1 MNTKLVYLYIKD
13 INRGFGNIDFNFTE
27 EFIVEYYPETHVLN
41 IEKNE
46 EKAFELWGERINSI
60 DLIVG
65 KNGAGKST
73 ILDLIAE
80 TNINRRH
87 LFNKHGEGMV
97 NILHKD
103 RFSEWFA
110 IYHVEDDKFVV
121 EGAGPNLLF
130 KENLTISHE
139 YSFVCRYA
147 FDEKKLYFTKY
158 IQFEQSNIEKEH
170 ESSLNNTLIFMY
182 GNDSKG
188 LKWLKTEKQD
198 YGSDQYVGFKRVK
211 ISQARFGNIYHFL
224 TKEYEML
231 ETKQFTAQNAFCII
245 DKGNLYRGIDL
256 SKKDMDKLKLL
267 YHGQPLITSKLSQE
281 IFPFLK
287 TKVEYIPFSKKEKFI
302 ITLLENYIVNAWVNG
317 INKDSE
323 EQEQVNKLKQTIDAV
338 KFKGLPQEKSFE
350 DLLKYLFLILNHVC
364 NALSEKYL
372 DGEETYYAQALI
384 DFIDHLQIIKD
395 EYFISYDEIK
405 IPINSDFDENIEM
418 LLTVYDSYSPRDE
431 DMKNDLQRVIDIYYS
446 NMSRG
451 EMLFVNHFSSLYKAL
466 ALSENPSVRNIILCL
481 DEPEESF
488 HPEWARKYIYY
499 LTTFLN
505 QVKRGQHIKYQVIIS
520 THSPFIVSDI
530 PKNNITCIK
539 LLEQDG
545 AYTRITEKANF
556 GFGSNLYDIIK
567 DDFFLDSSIGEFA
580 TREIN
585 KVLERINILSNYNE
599 EAVKEIQLFINII
612 DDKFIQ
618 NKLNA
623 ILKQKVREIMSN
635 DEKKARIKELEEELS
650 RLKGSNNDKD

>member
-1 MNTKLVYLYIKD
+1 MNTKLIYLYIKD
-13 INRGFGNIDFNFTE
+13 INRGFRNFDFNFTN
-27 EFIVEYYPETHVLN
+27 EFIVKYDLETHDLY

-46 EKAFELWGERINSI
+46 EKAFDLWGNKINSI

-87 LFNKHGEGMV
+87 LFNKYGEGLV
-97 NILHKD
+97 NSFHNN

-130 KENLTISHE
+130 KERFTPSHE
-139 YSFVCRYA
+139 YSFVCRYS
-147 FDEKKLYFTKY
+147 FDETRLYFKDY
-158 IQFEQSNIEKEH
+158 IQFEQLNIEKEY
-170 ESSLNNTLIFMY
+170 EVSLNDTLIFMY

-188 LKWLKTEKQD
+188 PNWLKTEKQD
-198 YGSDQYVGFKRVK
+198 YSSDHYVGFKRVK
-211 ISQARFGNIYHFL
+211 ISQVRLGNIYHFL
-224 TKEYEML
+224 TKEYEMI
-231 ETKQFTAQNAFCII
+231 ETKQFTAQNVFCII

-256 SKKDMDKLKLL
+256 SKKDINKLRLL
-267 YHGQPLITSKLSQE
+267 YQGQPLITSKLSQE
-281 IFPFLK
+281 IFPLLK
-287 TKVEYIPFSKKEKFI
+287 NKEEPIPFSKKEKFI
-302 ITLLENYIVNAWVNG
+302 ITLLENYIVDAWVNG
-317 INKDSE
+317 INKDSVE
-323 EQEQVNKLKQTIDAV
+323 KEKVNKLKQTIDAV
-338 KFKGLPQEKSFE
+338 KFKGLPQEQSFE
-350 DLLKYLFLILNHVC
+350 DLLRYLYLVLNQVC
-364 NALSEKYL
+364 DALSEKYL

-384 DFIDHLQIIKD
+384 DFINHLQVIKD

-405 IPINSDFDENIEM
+405 IPINSGFDENIGM
-418 LLTVYDSYSPRDE
+418 LLAVYDSYSPRDE
-431 DMKNDLQRVIDIYYS
+431 DMKNDLQRVIHVHYS

-451 EMLFVNHFSSLYKAL
+451 EMLFVNHFASLYKAL
-466 ALSENPSVRNIILCL
+466 AFSENPSVRNIIICL

-505 QVKRGQHIKYQVIIS
+505 QVKKGQHIKYQVIIS

-567 DDFFLDSSIGEFA
+567 DDFFLNSSIGEFA

-599 EAVKEIQLFINII
+599 EAVKEIQSFINII

-618 NKLNA
+618 NKLDA
-623 ILKQKVREIMSN
+623 ILKQKIRAIMSD
-635 DEKKARIKELEEELS
+635 DEKNARIKELEEELS
-650 RLKGSNNDKD
+650 QLKGSNNDKN

>member
-1 MNTKLVYLYIKD
+1 MNTKLIYLYIKD
-13 INRGFGNIDFNFTE
+13 INRGFRNFDFNFTD
-27 EFIVEYYPETHVLN
+27 EFIVKYEPETHKLN
-41 IEKNE
+41 IEKNK
-46 EKAFELWGERINSI
+46 EKAFDLWGKKINSI

-73 ILDLIAE
+73 VLDLIAE

-87 LFNKHGEGMV
+87 LFNKYGEGLV
-97 NILHKD
+97 NSFHEN

-121 EGAGPNLLF
+121 EGAGANLLL
-130 KENLTISHE
+130 KEKITPSHE
-139 YSFVCRYA
+139 YSFVCRYS
-147 FDEKKLYFTKY
+147 FHEKTLHFKNY
-158 IQFEQSNIEKEH
+158 IQFEAGNIENDH
-170 ESSLNNTLIFMY
+170 EAFLNDTLIFMY

-188 LKWLKTEKQD
+188 LHWLKTAKQD
-198 YGSDQYVGFKRVK
+198 YSLDRYVGFKRVK

-231 ETKQFTAQNAFCII
+231 ETKQFTAQNVFCII
-245 DKGNLYRGIDL
+245 DKGDLYRGIDL
-256 SKKDMDKLKLL
+256 SKKDINKLRLL

-287 TKVEYIPFSKKEKFI
+287 SKEEPILFSKKEKFI
-302 ITLLENYIVNAWVNG
+302 ITLLENYIVDAWING
-317 INKDSE
+317 INKDNV
-323 EQEQVNKLKQTIDAV
+323 EQEKVNKLKQTIDAV
-338 KFKGLPQEKSFE
+338 KFKGLPQEQSFE
-350 DLLKYLFLILNHVC
+350 DLLKYLYLILRQIC
-364 NALSEKYL
+364 DALSEKYL
-372 DGEETYYAQALI
+372 DGEETYYAQALM
-384 DFIDHLQIIKD
+384 DFINHLQVIKD

-405 IPINSDFDENIEM
+405 IPINSGFDENIGM
-418 LLTVYDSYSPRDE
+418 LLAVYDSYSPRDE
-431 DMKNDLQRVIDIYYS
+431 DMKNDLQRVIHVYYS

-466 ALSENPSVRNIILCL
+466 ALSENPSVRNIIICL

-505 QVKRGQHIKYQVIIS
+505 QVKKGQHIKYQVIIS

-567 DDFFLDSSIGEFA
+567 DDFFLNSSIGEFA

-599 EAVKEIQLFINII
+599 EVVKEIQSFINII

-623 ILKQKVREIMSN
+623 IVKQKIREIMSD
-635 DEKKARIKELEEELS
+635 DEKNARIKELEEELS
-650 RLKGSNNDKD
+650 RLKGGNNDKN

>member
-1 MNTKLVYLYIKD
+1 MNTKLIYLYIKD
-13 INRGFGNIDFNFTE
+13 INRGFRNFDFNFTD
-27 EFIVEYYPETHVLN
+27 EFIVKYEPETHKLN
-41 IEKNE
+41 IEKNK
-46 EKAFELWGERINSI
+46 EKAFDLWGKKINSI

-73 ILDLIAE
+73 VLDLIAE

-87 LFNKHGEGMV
+87 LFNKYGEGLV
-97 NILHKD
+97 NSFHEN

-121 EGAGPNLLF
+121 EGAGANLLL
-130 KENLTISHE
+130 KEKITPSHE
-139 YSFVCRYA
+139 YSFVCRYS
-147 FDEKKLYFTKY
+147 FHEKTLHFKNY
-158 IQFEQSNIEKEH
+158 IQFEAGNIENNH
-170 ESSLNNTLIFMY
+170 EAFLNDTLIFMY
-182 GNDSKG
+182 SNDSKG
-188 LKWLKTEKQD
+188 LHWLKTAKQD
-198 YGSDQYVGFKRVK
+198 YSLDRYVGFKRVK

-231 ETKQFTAQNAFCII
+231 ETKQFTAQNVFCII
-245 DKGNLYRGIDL
+245 DKGDLYGGIDL
-256 SKKDMDKLKLL
+256 SKKDINKLRLL

-287 TKVEYIPFSKKEKFI
+287 SKEEPILFSKKEKFI
-302 ITLLENYIVNAWVNG
+302 ITLLENYIVDAWING
-317 INKDSE
+317 INKDNV
-323 EQEQVNKLKQTIDAV
+323 EQEKVNKLKQTIDAV
-338 KFKGLPQEKSFE
+338 KFKGLPQEQSFE
-350 DLLKYLFLILNHVC
+350 DLLKYLYLILRQIC
-364 NALSEKYL
+364 DALSEKYL
-372 DGEETYYAQALI
+372 DGEETYYAQALM
-384 DFIDHLQIIKD
+384 DFINHLQVIKD
-395 EYFISYDEIK
+395 EYFISHDEIK
-405 IPINSDFDENIEM
+405 IPINSGFDENIGM
-418 LLTVYDSYSPRDE
+418 LLAVYDSYSPRDE
-431 DMKNDLQRVIDIYYS
+431 DMKNDLQRVIHVYYS

-466 ALSENPSVRNIILCL
+466 ALSENPSVRNIIICL

-505 QVKRGQHIKYQVIIS
+505 QVKKGQHIKYQVIIS

-567 DDFFLDSSIGEFA
+567 DDFFLNSSIGEFA

-599 EAVKEIQLFINII
+599 EVVKEIQSFINII

-623 ILKQKVREIMSN
+623 IVKQKIREIMSD
-635 DEKKARIKELEEELS
+635 DEKNARIKELEEELS
-650 RLKGSNNDKD
+650 RLKGGEQ

>member
-13 INRGFGNIDFNFTE
+13 INRGFRNIDFNFTD
-27 EFIVEYYPETHVLN
+27 EFIVKYDPETHVLN

-46 EKAFELWGERINSI
+46 EKAFDLWGERINSI

-87 LFNKHGEGMV
+87 LFNNYREVVMNGH
-97 NILHKD
+97 HKNS
-103 RFSEWFA
+103 FSEWFA
-110 IYHVEDDKFVV
+110 IYYVEEDKFVV
-121 EGAGPNLLF
+121 EGAGPNILF
-130 KENLTISHE
+130 EEKVTPSHE
-139 YSFVCRYA
+139 YSFVCRYS
-147 FDEKKLYFTKY
+147 FNEKKLYFKKY
-158 IQFEQSNIEKEH
+158 IQFEPSNIEKVH
-170 ESSLNNTLIFMY
+170 QASLNNTLIFMY
-182 GNDSKG
+182 DNDSKE
-188 LKWLKTEKQD
+188 LNWLKTEKQD
-198 YGSDQYVGFKRVK
+198 YSLDHYVGFNRVK
-211 ISQARFGNIYHFL
+211 ISQAKFGNIYHFL

-231 ETKQFTAQNAFCII
+231 ETKQFTAQNVFCII
-245 DKGNLYRGIDL
+245 DKGNLFRDIDL
-256 SKKDMDKLKLL
+256 SKKDINKLELL
-267 YHGQPLITSKLSQE
+267 YQGQPLITSKLSQE
-281 IFPFLK
+281 IFSFLK
-287 TKVEYIPFSKKEKFI
+287 NKEEPIPFSSKEKFI
-302 ITLLENYIVNAWVNG
+302 ITLLENYIVNAWING
-317 INKDSE
+317 INKDNV
-323 EQEQVNKLKQTIDAV
+323 EQKKVNKLKQTIDAV

-350 DLLKYLFLILNHVC
+350 DLLKYLFLVLNHVC
-364 NALSEKYL
+364 DALSDKYL
-372 DGEETYYAQALI
+372 DGEKTYYAKALI

-395 EYFISYDEIK
+395 EYFISSNKIK
-405 IPINSDFDENIEM
+405 IPISSVFDENIEL
-418 LLTVYDSYSPRDE
+418 LLTVYDSYSPNDE
-431 DMKNDLQRVIDIYYS
+431 DMKNDLQRVIDVYYS

-466 ALSENPSVRNIILCL
+466 ALSENPSIKNIIICL

-505 QVKRGQHIKYQVIIS
+505 QVKKGQHIKYQVIIS

-530 PKNNITCIK
+530 PKSNITCIK
-539 LLEQDG
+539 LFEEDG
-545 AYTRITEKANF
+545 TYSRITEKANF

-599 EAVKEIQLFINII
+599 EAVKEIQSFVNII

-623 ILKQKVREIMSN
+623 ILKQKVREIMSD
-635 DEKKARIKELEEELS
+635 DEKKARIIELEEELS

>member
-1 MNTKLVYLYIKD
+1 MNTKLIYLYIKD
-13 INRGFGNIDFNFTE
+13 INRGFRNFDFNFTN
-27 EFIVEYYPETHVLN
+27 EFIVKYDLETHDLY

-46 EKAFELWGERINSI
+46 EKAFDLWGNKINSI

-87 LFNKHGEGMV
+87 LFNKYGEGLV
-97 NILHKD
+97 NSFHNN

-130 KENLTISHE
+130 KERFTPSHE
-139 YSFVCRYA
+139 YSFVCRYS
-147 FDEKKLYFTKY
+147 FDETRLYFKDY
-158 IQFEQSNIEKEH
+158 IQFEQLNIEKEY
-170 ESSLNNTLIFMY
+170 EVSLNDTLIFMY

-188 LKWLKTEKQD
+188 PNWLKTEKQD
-198 YGSDQYVGFKRVK
+198 YSSDHYVGFKRVK
-211 ISQARFGNIYHFL
+211 ISQVRLGNIYHFL
-224 TKEYEML
+224 TKEYEMI
-231 ETKQFTAQNAFCII
+231 ETKQFTAQNVFCII

-256 SKKDMDKLKLL
+256 SKKDINKLRLL
-267 YHGQPLITSKLSQE
+267 YQGQPLITSKLSQE
-281 IFPFLK
+281 IFPLLK
-287 TKVEYIPFSKKEKFI
+287 NKEEPIPFSKKEKFI
-302 ITLLENYIVNAWVNG
+302 ITLLENYIVDAWVNG
-317 INKDSE
+317 INKDSVE
-323 EQEQVNKLKQTIDAV
+323 KEKVNKLKQTIDAV
-338 KFKGLPQEKSFE
+338 KFKGLPQEQSFE
-350 DLLKYLFLILNHVC
+350 DLLRYLYLVLNQVC
-364 NALSEKYL
+364 DALSEKYL

-384 DFIDHLQIIKD
+384 DFINHLQVIKD

-405 IPINSDFDENIEM
+405 IPINSGFDENIGM
-418 LLTVYDSYSPRDE
+418 LLAVYDSYSPRDE
-431 DMKNDLQRVIDIYYS
+431 DMKNDLQRVIHVHYS

-466 ALSENPSVRNIILCL
+466 AFSENPSVRNIIICL

-505 QVKRGQHIKYQVIIS
+505 QVKKGQHIKYQVIIS

-567 DDFFLDSSIGEFA
+567 DDFFLNSSIGEFA

-599 EAVKEIQLFINII
+599 EAVKEIQSFINII

-618 NKLNA
+618 NKLDA
-623 ILKQKVREIMSN
+623 ILKQKIRAIMSD
-635 DEKKARIKELEEELS
+635 DEKNARIKELEEELS
-650 RLKGSNNDKD
+650 QLKGSNNDKN

>member
-1 MNTKLVYLYIKD
+1 MNTKLIYLYIKD
-13 INRGFGNIDFNFTE
+13 INRGFRNFDFNFTD
-27 EFIVEYYPETHVLN
+27 EFIVKYEPETHKLN

-46 EKAFELWGERINSI
+46 EKAFDLWGNKINSI

-73 ILDLIAE
+73 VLDLIAE

-87 LFNKHGEGMV
+87 LFNKYGEGLV
-97 NILHKD
+97 NSFHEN

-110 IYHVEDDKFVV
+110 IYHVENDKFVV

-130 KENLTISHE
+130 KERFTPSHE
-139 YSFVCRYA
+139 YSFVCKYSFA
-147 FDEKKLYFTKY
+147 ETKLYFKDY
-158 IQFEQSNIEKEH
+158 IQFEQLNNEKEH
-170 ESSLNNTLIFMY
+170 EVFLNDTLIFMY
-182 GNDSKG
+182 GHDSKG
-188 LKWLKTEKQD
+188 TNWLKTQRQEYSLD
-198 YGSDQYVGFKRVK
+198 HYVGFKRVK
-211 ISQARFGNIYHFL
+211 IAQVKFGNIYHFL

-231 ETKQFTAQNAFCII
+231 ETKQFTAQNVFCII
-245 DKGNLYRGIDL
+245 NKGNLYRGIDL
-256 SKKDMDKLKLL
+256 SKKDINKLRLL
-267 YHGQPLITSKLSQE
+267 YQGQPLITSKLSQE

-287 TKVEYIPFSKKEKFI
+287 NKEEPIPFSKKEKFI

-317 INKDSE
+317 INKDSVE
-323 EQEQVNKLKQTIDAV
+323 KRKVNKLKKTIDAV
-338 KFKGLPQEKSFE
+338 KFKGLPQEQSFE
-350 DLLKYLFLILNHVC
+350 DLLKYLFLVLNQVC

-372 DGEETYYAQALI
+372 DGEETFYAQALI
-384 DFIDHLQIIKD
+384 DFIDHLLIIKD

-405 IPINSDFDENIEM
+405 VPINSGFDENIEM
-418 LLTVYDSYSPRDE
+418 LLAVYDLYSQRDE

-466 ALSENPSVRNIILCL
+466 AISENPGIRNIIICL

-488 HPEWARKYIYY
+488 HPEWARKYVYY

-505 QVKRGQHIKYQVIIS
+505 QVKKGQHIKYQVIIS

-599 EAVKEIQLFINII
+599 EALNEIQSFINII

-623 ILKQKVREIMSN
+623 ILKQKVREIMSD
-635 DEKKARIKELEEELS
+635 DEKIARIRELEEELS

>member
-1 MNTKLVYLYIKD
+1 MNTKLIYLYIKD
-13 INRGFGNIDFNFTE
+13 INRGFRNFDFNFTN
-27 EFIVEYYPETHVLN
+27 EFIVKYDLETHDLN

-46 EKAFELWGERINSI
+46 EKAFDLWGNKINSI

-87 LFNKHGEGMV
+87 LFNKYGEGLV
-97 NILHKD
+97 NSFHNN

-130 KENLTISHE
+130 KERFTPSHE
-139 YSFVCRYA
+139 YSFVCRYS
-147 FDEKKLYFTKY
+147 FDETRLYFKDY
-158 IQFEQSNIEKEH
+158 IQFEQLNIEKEY
-170 ESSLNNTLIFMY
+170 EVSLNDTLIFMY

-188 LKWLKTEKQD
+188 PNWLKTEKQD
-198 YGSDQYVGFKRVK
+198 YSSDHYVGFKRVK
-211 ISQARFGNIYHFL
+211 ISQVRLGNIYHFL
-224 TKEYEML
+224 TKEYEMI
-231 ETKQFTAQNAFCII
+231 ETKQFTAQNVFCII

-256 SKKDMDKLKLL
+256 SKKDINKLRLL
-267 YHGQPLITSKLSQE
+267 YQGQPLITSKLSQE
-281 IFPFLK
+281 IFSLLK
-287 TKVEYIPFSKKEKFI
+287 NKEEPISFSKKEKFI
-302 ITLLENYIVNAWVNG
+302 ITLLENYIVDAWVNG
-317 INKDSE
+317 INKDSVE
-323 EQEQVNKLKQTIDAV
+323 KEKVNKLKQTIDAV
-338 KFKGLPQEKSFE
+338 KFKGLPQEQSFE
-350 DLLKYLFLILNHVC
+350 DLLRYLYLVLNQVC
-364 NALSEKYL
+364 DALSEKYL

-384 DFIDHLQIIKD
+384 DFINHLQVIKD

-405 IPINSDFDENIEM
+405 IPINSGFDENIGM
-418 LLTVYDSYSPRDE
+418 LLAVYDSYSPRDE
-431 DMKNDLQRVIDIYYS
+431 DMKNDLQRVIHVHYS
-446 NMSRG
+446 KMSRG

-466 ALSENPSVRNIILCL
+466 AFSENPSVRNIIICL

-505 QVKRGQHIKYQVIIS
+505 QVKKGQHIKYQVIIS

-567 DDFFLDSSIGEFA
+567 DDFFLNSSIGEFA

-599 EAVKEIQLFINII
+599 EAVKEIQSFINII

-618 NKLNA
+618 NKLDA
-623 ILKQKVREIMSN
+623 ILKQKIRAIMSD
-635 DEKKARIKELEEELS
+635 DEKNARIKELEEELS
-650 RLKGSNNDKD
+650 QLKGSNNDKN